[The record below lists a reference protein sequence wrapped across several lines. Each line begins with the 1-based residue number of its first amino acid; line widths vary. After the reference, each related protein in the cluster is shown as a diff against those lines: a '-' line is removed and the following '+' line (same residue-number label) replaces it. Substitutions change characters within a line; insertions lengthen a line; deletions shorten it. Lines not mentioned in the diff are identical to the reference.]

1 QWFQTQNSVN
11 TNSKM
16 AMKFYTIILLALISC
31 GEKKDKNMVL
41 KSKQYNSD
49 KITKTQDSISLK
61 DITLLKKQE
70 AILKYGNLVSSN
82 QFVLDDAQGEFRNNI
97 TYSYSEEERLSE
109 SVIIDELTWEKD
121 SLNFITLWY
130 EGEKLKSYLIWGKG
144 FEF

>member
-1 QWFQTQNSVN
+1 
-11 TNSKM
+11 
-16 AMKFYTIILLALISC
+16 MKFYTIILLALISC